1 LSTQTFVEARK
12 ICQRHESTWTERDN
26 DIVYWWYWH
35 EMEDPTEEA
44 LRYCI
49 KTYIHR
55 NNVKWCRFLMER
67 FPSEENLELVKKMI
81 GYDQWRRGSMLSVMR
96 GMLKA
101 RPLSQNHIDL
111 VSKYGSKAMRVK
123 ARKIETRLYEI

>member
-1 LSTQTFVEARK
+1 
-12 ICQRHESTWTERDN
+12 
-26 DIVYWWYWH
+26 
-35 EMEDPTEEA
+35 
-44 LRYCI
+44 
-49 KTYIHR
+49 
-55 NNVKWCRFLMER
+55 MER